1 VWGAP
6 RPFLG
11 AFPMRLAF
19 DDDGQG
25 AVVVLLHGFPLD
37 RTMWVSQQSALS
49 TLYRVIAPDLRGH
62 GKSPAPAGIYPME
75 DLAEDVIELLD
86 SLKINE
92 PVVLAGL
99 SMGGYVALALA
110 VRHPKR
116 LRGLMLMDTR
126 AEADTPEA
134 ARVREETAQKVE
146 KAGSVEAVAT
156 GMVPKLFSPATAQRR
171 PELITRIKE
180 QMLKTPVN
188 GVVGSLRGMA
198 IRPDR
203 MGDLGRINIPTLVL
217 VGAQDAIT
225 PPPESKK
232 MAQALPS
239 AELVEVPDAGHMS
252 PLENPAPV
260 NAAILRFLES
270 LA

>member
-1 VWGAP
+1 
-6 RPFLG
+6 
-11 AFPMRLAF
+11 MRLAY

-37 RTMWVSQQSALS
+37 RTMWVSQQAALS

-62 GKSPAPAGIYPME
+62 GQSAAPAGIYPME

-86 SLKINE
+86 SLKIHE

-116 LRGLMLMDTR
+116 LRGLMLLDTR
-126 AEADTPEA
+126 AAADTPEA
-134 ARVREETAQKVE
+134 ARLREETAQNVE
-146 KAGSVEAVAT
+146 QAGSAEPVVAA
-156 GMVPKLFSPATAQRR
+156 MSPKLFSDATRQRR
-171 PELITRIKE
+171 PELIARIKE

-188 GVVGSLRGMA
+188 GVVGALRGMA

-217 VGAQDAIT
+217 VGALDVIT
-225 PPPESKK
+225 PPPESQQ
-232 MAQALPS
+232 MADELPN
-239 AELVEVPDAGHMS
+239 AVLVAVPDAGHMS